1 MPGIKLSNEYVA
13 VLGPLFER
21 TPKAVLGAVVVSLL
35 SCGGDDLE
43 QVRARLL
50 NEWRVLH
57 ENGIVPQAPVSGG
70 QE

>member
-1 MPGIKLSNEYVA
+1 MNKLSNEYVA
-13 VLGPLFER
+13 ALGSLFER

-35 SCGGDDLE
+35 SNGGDELGA
-43 QVRARLL
+43 VRAKLI
-50 NEWRVLH
+50 NEWRILH